1 MIKVS
6 SNFLSKSVTLYIIY
20 LMKKIVIIGG
30 GFGGLSFLKS
40 ARKSK
45 NKFTLIDQTNHHL
58 FQPLLY
64 QVATAVLSPS
74 DITVPIRNLF
84 KKDEHVNIV
93 FDEVIDINQ
102 EKNFL
107 ELKSGDYISY
117 DKLLISVGSS
127 YSYFG
132 NDDWS
137 IYSHGLKN
145 LNDALDIRD
154 NILKA
159 FEMAESEK
167 DHDKKLSYLNFVIIG
182 GGPTGVELA
191 GSIAELAY
199 KNIKNE
205 YRNFNIDDINV
216 HLIEAG
222 NNILPDYATNLSTKA
237 SKYLQKLG
245 VDLKLN
251 EKVLNIESNKVTTEK
266 DFYFT
271 NNIIWAAGNKAN
283 PLIEKLNTEVDK
295 FGRVIVNDDFS
306 IKNSNSIYVIGDAAN
321 YKNKNGE
328 PLPGIAPVAI
338 QQGKYLAKL
347 LTTNQSSNIK
357 KNFRYRDKGMMATI
371 GGFKAIGV
379 IGKIQVSGLL
389 AWLTWSLV
397 HLVYLIG
404 YKSKFIVLIE
414 WVFAYFLNKRG
425 TRIIYREN
433 IKGNTNN

>member
-1 MIKVS
+1 
-6 SNFLSKSVTLYIIY
+6 
-20 LMKKIVIIGG
+20 MKNIVVIGG
-30 GFGGLSFLKS
+30 GFGGLSFLKA

-45 NKFTLIDQTNHHL
+45 NNFTLIDQTNHHL

-84 KKDEHVNIV
+84 KNDKNVNV
-93 FDEVIDINQ
+93 VLDEVININQ
-102 EKNFL
+102 HNNSL
-107 ELKSGDYISY
+107 ELLSGNIINY
-117 DKLLISVGSS
+117 DELLISVGST

-137 IYSHGLKN
+137 IHSNGLKN

-159 FEMAESEK
+159 FENAESEK
-167 DHDKKLSYLNFVIIG
+167 DNDKKLSYLNFVIIG

-205 YRNFNIDDINV
+205 YRNFKIEDINV
-216 HLIEAG
+216 YLIEAG
-222 NNILPDYATNLSTKA
+222 SAILPDYSKILSTKA
-237 SKYLQKLG
+237 SKYLEKLG
-245 VDLKLN
+245 VNLKLN
-251 EKVLNIESNKVTTEK
+251 EKVLNIENNKVTTEK
-266 DFYFT
+266 ESYPT

-283 PLIEKLNTEVDK
+283 SLIEKLDTEVDK
-295 FGRVIVNDDFS
+295 FGRVIVDSDFS

-321 YKNKNGE
+321 YKNNNGD

-338 QQGKYLAKL
+338 QQGKYMAKI
-347 LTTNQSSNIK
+347 LTSDKPLRNNKI
-357 KNFRYRDKGMMATI
+357 FRYRDKGMMATV

-379 IGKIQVSGLL
+379 IGKFQISGLL
-389 AWLTWSLV
+389 AWLFWSLI

-425 TRIIYREN
+425 TRLIYR
-433 IKGNTNN
+433 NNVKNVSNS

>member
-1 MIKVS
+1 
-6 SNFLSKSVTLYIIY
+6 
-20 LMKKIVIIGG
+20 MKKIVIIGG

-84 KKDEHVNIV
+84 KKDKNVNIV

-107 ELKSGDYISY
+107 ELKSGDYINY

-404 YKSKFIVLIE
+404 YKSKVIVLIE

-425 TRIIYREN
+425 TRIIYRKN

>member
-1 MIKVS
+1 
-6 SNFLSKSVTLYIIY
+6 
-20 LMKKIVIIGG
+20 MKKIVIIGG

-84 KKDEHVNIV
+84 KKDENVNIV

-107 ELKSGDYISY
+107 ELKSGDYINY

-425 TRIIYREN
+425 TRIIYRKN

>member
-1 MIKVS
+1 
-6 SNFLSKSVTLYIIY
+6 
-20 LMKKIVIIGG
+20 MKKIVIIGG

-45 NKFTLIDQTNHHL
+45 NKFTLIDQTNHNL

-84 KKDEHVNIV
+84 KKDENVNIV

-137 IYSHGLKN
+137 IYSHCLKN

-266 DFYFT
+266 DSYFT

>member
-1 MIKVS
+1 
-6 SNFLSKSVTLYIIY
+6 
-20 LMKKIVIIGG
+20 MKKIVIIGG

-107 ELKSGDYISY
+107 ELKSGDYINY

-404 YKSKFIVLIE
+404 YKSKVIVLIE

-425 TRIIYREN
+425 TRIIYRKN

>member
-1 MIKVS
+1 
-6 SNFLSKSVTLYIIY
+6 
-20 LMKKIVIIGG
+20 MKNIVIIGG
-30 GFGGLSFLKS
+30 GFGGLSFLKA

-45 NKFTLIDQTNHHL
+45 NNFTLIDQTNHHL

-84 KKDEHVNIV
+84 KNDKNVNV
-93 FDEVIDINQ
+93 VLDEVVDINQ
-102 EKNFL
+102 QNNSL
-107 ELKSGDYISY
+107 DLLSGNIIDY

-137 IYSHGLKN
+137 THSNGLKN

-159 FEMAESEK
+159 FENAESEK
-167 DHDKKLSYLNFVIIG
+167 DNDKKLSYLNFVIIG

-205 YRNFNIDDINV
+205 YRNFKIEDINV

-222 NNILPDYATNLSTKA
+222 SAILPDYSKILSSKA
-237 SKYLQKLG
+237 SKYLEKLG
-245 VDLKLN
+245 VNLKLN
-251 EKVLNIESNKVTTEK
+251 EKVLNIENNKVTTEK
-266 DFYFT
+266 ESYFT

-283 PLIEKLNTEVDK
+283 PLIEKLDTEVDK
-295 FGRVIVNDDFS
+295 FGRVIVDDDFS

-321 YKNKNGE
+321 YKNNNGD

-338 QQGKYLAKL
+338 QQGKYLAKI
-347 LTTNQSSNIK
+347 LTSDNHLKSNKI
-357 KNFRYRDKGMMATI
+357 FHYRDKGMMATV

-379 IGKIQVSGLL
+379 IGKFQISGLL
-389 AWLTWSLV
+389 AWLFWSLI

-425 TRIIYREN
+425 TRLIYRNN
-433 IKGNTNN
+433 IKNVSNN